1 MKTANEIVHHLNET
15 GQSVYD
21 LSEELGLSRTTLY
34 QRLKRLGYLED
45 KENNKWF
52 YDGDQGNEPGHTDIV
67 TRIRKAASKGSVKNL
82 DKVEAKVELNIHEAL
97 MKIDIGN
104 ESVRTTISIPA
115 EYRDRMK
122 ELSDRTRLRL
132 TDLYALAIDELL
144 KKYGLS
150 E

>member
-1 MKTANEIVHHLNET
+1 MKTANEIVRHLNET

-52 YDGDQGNEPGHTDIV
+52 YDGDQENEAGYTDVV
-67 TRIRKAASKGSVKNL
+67 TRIRKTASKGSVKNL

-97 MKIDIGN
+97 MNIDIGN

-115 EYRDRMK
+115 EYRDKMK
-122 ELSDRTRLRL
+122 ELSERTRLRL